1 MKYLL
6 VIVVMLLGTA
16 AMAHPHHDCPPE
28 HPECGDHQ
36 HPGGGPK

>member
-6 VIVVMLLGTA
+6 AIVVMLLGSA
-16 AMAHPHHDCPPE
+16 ALAHPHHDCPKDDP
-28 HPECGDHQ
+28 HCGQHQ